1 MTSANTGPSPL
12 ETRASI
18 RDAAIALATQA
29 RRELLIFGPHLE
41 PDLYDQPPL
50 LEAIRRLALERP
62 DLPVRIL
69 IKETRDAL
77 QQGHRLIELAR
88 RLTSRIAIRRS
99 GEDDRARTDAFL
111 VVDARGYVHRH
122 HADGQRA
129 STAAADAPEAR
140 RLRETFM
147 QMWER
152 SDSDREI
159 DRLYL

>member
-1 MTSANTGPSPL
+1 MISAHIRPQPL
-12 ETRASI
+12 ETRTSI
-18 RDAAIALATQA
+18 RDAGIALATQA

-69 IKETRDAL
+69 LNETRNAL
-77 QQGHRLIELAR
+77 QQGPRLVELAR

-99 GEDDRARTDAFL
+99 GEDDRTRIDAFL
-111 VVDARGYVHRH
+111 VVDTQGYVQRQR
-122 HADGQRA
+122 ADGQRA
-129 STAAADAPEAR
+129 RTAAADAPEAR

-147 QMWER
+147 QMWAR
-152 SDSDREI
+152 SDNDSEI
-159 DRLYL
+159 ERLYL